1 MIVKFL
7 EDACVRCKVV
17 DLLSCFFQVGTQSKP
32 VDLKEWFGQI
42 QTSDRA
48 SLLSK
53 KLQKYA
59 QKRGLQFSSTLASFI
74 TFTYACHVINR
85 FGFCGIFWLY
95 RLLCLAIVYRF
106 YYPSRALVVRNKL
119 C

>member
-1 MIVKFL
+1 MAKKFEFQFDL
-7 EDACVRCKVV
+7 DEDEETW
-17 DLLSCFFQVGTQSKP
+17 LTPQLSERSVGTQSKP

-59 QKRGLQFSSTLASFI
+59 QKRGFHYLFFSSISL
-74 TFTYACHVINR
+74 H
-85 FGFCGIFWLY
+85 
-95 RLLCLAIVYRF
+95 AI
-106 YYPSRALVVRNKL
+106 
-119 C
+119 

>member
-1 MIVKFL
+1 MAKKFEFQFDL
-7 EDACVRCKVV
+7 DEDEETW
-17 DLLSCFFQVGTQSKP
+17 LTPQLSERSVGTQSKP

-59 QKRGLQFSSTLASFI
+59 QKRGFQYSFFFHFSACNI
-74 TFTYACHVINR
+74 TV
-85 FGFCGIFWLY
+85 
-95 RLLCLAIVYRF
+95 
-106 YYPSRALVVRNKL
+106 
-119 C
+119 

>member
-1 MIVKFL
+1 MAKKFEFQFDL
-7 EDACVRCKVV
+7 DEDEETW
-17 DLLSCFFQVGTQSKP
+17 LTPQLSERSVGTQSKP

-59 QKRGLQFSSTLASFI
+59 QKRVALSSRNPLRYRQFTRESVSQRSDACVPRNLTSFPGLF
-74 TFTYACHVINR
+74 
-85 FGFCGIFWLY
+85 
-95 RLLCLAIVYRF
+95 
-106 YYPSRALVVRNKL
+106 
-119 C
+119 

>member
-1 MIVKFL
+1 MAKSF
-7 EDACVRCKVV
+7 EFQF
-17 DLLSCFFQVGTQSKP
+17 DLDDDEETWLTPQLSERSVGTQSKP

-59 QKRGLQFSSTLASFI
+59 QKRVLTVELSPVNENCSLCKNCKENMHESCTKRKITLGNLFFPGCRS
-74 TFTYACHVINR
+74 
-85 FGFCGIFWLY
+85 G
-95 RLLCLAIVYRF
+95 
-106 YYPSRALVVRNKL
+106 SRWKS
-119 C
+119 